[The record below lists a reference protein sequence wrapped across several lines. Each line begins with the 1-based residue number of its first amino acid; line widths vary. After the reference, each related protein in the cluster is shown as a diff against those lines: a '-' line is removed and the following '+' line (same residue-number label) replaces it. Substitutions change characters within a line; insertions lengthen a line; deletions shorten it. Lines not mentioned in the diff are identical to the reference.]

1 MSKKTTTDVTYKFDE
16 HTGKMIGKTI
26 IETVDDTASS
36 VSDDVYDAEPGVIL
50 EACTT
55 LPRQWPRLQT
65 IVTVMASGALGI
77 LLYRAF
83 Q

>member
-1 MSKKTTTDVTYKFDE
+1 MGKKTITEVTYNYDE

-26 IETVDDTASS
+26 VETVTDRASP
-36 VSDDVYDAEPGVIL
+36 VSDDVCDAEPGVIL

-65 IVTVMASGALGI
+65 LVTVMASGALGI

>member
-1 MSKKTTTDVTYKFDE
+1 MSKKTTTDITYKFDE

-26 IETVDDTASS
+26 VETVDDAVSPI
-36 VSDDVYDAEPGVIL
+36 SDDEYNAETGTVL
-50 EACTT
+50 EADVEF
-55 LPRQWPRLQT
+55 PRLQT
-65 IVTVMASGALGI
+65 LITVMASGALGI